1 MNIREK
7 HFAAEYATLFK
18 YRIKAYIVF
27 IIFSGFSIIAKSTK
41 VEIFV

>member
-27 IIFSGFSIIAKSTK
+27 IIFSGLTLLLNLQK
-41 VEIFV
+41 